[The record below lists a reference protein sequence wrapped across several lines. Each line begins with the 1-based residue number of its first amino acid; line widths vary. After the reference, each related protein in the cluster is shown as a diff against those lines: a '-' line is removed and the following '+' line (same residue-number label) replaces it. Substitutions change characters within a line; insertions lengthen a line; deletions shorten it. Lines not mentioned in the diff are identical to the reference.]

1 MKKTISFLLLISSF
15 NIFANSYKVFDY
27 YETDSNSFSKIENLD
42 EILNRAEATSTI
54 SGKKILENARSMIND
69 QEIIL
74 GSCWDYIDAVY
85 NRSGYFENF
94 RSTIYKSKLL
104 GPYVSESRIQSGDWL
119 YFINHSY
126 GGVEH
131 SGIFVDWTDLT
142 RKEALIISYSGGNQ
156 EKPGRYK
163 KYDLSSVYNIIR
175 PR

>member
-1 MKKTISFLLLISSF
+1 MKKTILLLLILF
-15 NIFANSYKVFDY
+15 NFNTFANAYKSFDY
-27 YETDSNSFSKIENLD
+27 YETDSNSFSKIENLE

-54 SGKKILENARSMIND
+54 SGRKILESARAMISD
-69 QEIIL
+69 QEIII

-85 NRSGYFENF
+85 NRSGYFESQRAVIF
-94 RSTIYKSKLL
+94 KSKLL
-104 GPYVSESRIQSGDWL
+104 GPYVIESRIQSGDWL

-131 SGIFVDWTDLT
+131 SGIFVDWTDLSK
-142 RKEALIISYSGGNQ
+142 KEALIISYAGGSQ